1 MTASLAEIV
10 KSVKQNRRVSVYRDA
25 EFMRCLQGLNE
36 LKRMG
41 LLTATSVSRDS
52 SLLYPLNDSIF
63 ARRSKR
69 EPWWLNL
76 NGGEPHAK
84 PARQYRSPAD
94 WRDVSDTLHV
104 HYLHLALTVL
114 GPVHSFSL
122 RLDGPVEAQ
131 ALSKPS
137 ALGWLSPRIARRL
150 KAALGHLVECYC
162 VLEQDDDGKLHV
174 HGEFIIT
181 DPNSTTVRRD
191 RAKARKALRL
201 AGGEWTKARQFQADV
216 PAEAPDSGWP
226 GYLSKQFAFFG
237 PIVRPYLTSVGS
249 IFAPGFD
256 GDQVSRTEIL
266 GALAEKI
273 YNEHR
278 ELVMRSG
285 LK

>member
-1 MTASLAEIV
+1 MTLTLAEIV
-10 KSVKQNRRVSVYRDA
+10 KSVKQNRRVSIYRDA
-25 EFMRCLQGLNE
+25 EFMRCLQALNT
-36 LKRMG
+36 LKRTG
-41 LLTATSVSRDS
+41 LLDVTSVSRDS

-84 PARQYRSPAD
+84 PARQYRVPAD

-114 GPVHSFSL
+114 GPVHTFSL

-131 ALSKPS
+131 ALSKPD
-137 ALGWLSPRIARRL
+137 ALGWLSRRIARRL

-162 VLEQDDDGKLHV
+162 VLEQDDDGKLHL
-174 HGEFIIT
+174 HGEFNIT
-181 DPNSTTVRRD
+181 GPNSNSVKRD

-201 AGGEWTKARQFQADV
+201 AGGEWPKARQFQAKV
-216 PAEAPDSGWP
+216 PAEAPDSGWA
-226 GYLSKQFAFFG
+226 GYLSKEFAFFG
-237 PIVRPYLTSVGS
+237 PIVRPYLTSVGC
-249 IFAPGFD
+249 IFAPGFN

-278 ELVMRSG
+278 ELVM
-285 LK
+285 LAA

>member
-1 MTASLAEIV
+1 MTVSFAEIV

-25 EFMRCLQGLNE
+25 EFMRCLQGLSAR
-36 LKRMG
+36 KRMG
-41 LLTATSVSRDS
+41 LLAPTSVSRDS

-63 ARRSKR
+63 VRRSKR

-131 ALSKPS
+131 ALSKPD

-150 KAALGHLVECYC
+150 KAALGRLIECYC
-162 VLEQDDDGKLHV
+162 VLEQDDDGEIHLH
-174 HGEFIIT
+174 GAFNIT
-181 DPNSTTVRRD
+181 GPNSTSVKRD

-201 AGGEWTKARQFQADV
+201 AGGEWPKARQFQADV
-216 PAEAPDSGWP
+216 PHAAPDSGWP
-226 GYLSKQFAFFG
+226 GYLSKEFAFFG

-249 IFAPGFD
+249 NYAPGFN
-256 GDQVSRTEIL
+256 GDQVSRTEVL

-273 YNEHR
+273 YNERR
-278 ELVMRSG
+278 ELVMRAA
-285 LK
+285 